1 MPSFPIAAIILIM
14 AQIGR
19 FYPLRNLYRRHKAT
33 LDALAILKYIGPGF
47 LVTVG
52 FIDPGNWVADV
63 AAGSRYGYEL
73 LWVITLS
80 TLMLI
85 VLQHNAAHLGIATGL
100 CLSEASSIY
109 AGKTVSRLFLASA
122 VLASISTALAEVL
135 GAAIGLNMLFG
146 LHIMVGAAL
155 SSLFAIYMLFSNGYR
170 NIERWIIGLVSLVGV
185 SFLFQLGLVNIG
197 WTDALKAT
205 FVPLIP
211 HGSVP
216 VVLGALGA
224 VVMPHNLFLHSE
236 IIQSRQWNTK
246 GESAIKKQLRFEFTD
261 TLFAMI
267 LGWAINCAII
277 MMAASVF
284 FSRSIYVAQLTQA
297 REIMRPLLGNASA
310 FVFGAA
316 LLLSG
321 VSSSVT
327 AGMAGG
333 SIFAGL
339 FKEPYNHRDPHT
351 RAGILITIVGAVFVI
366 LFIRDAFTGI
376 LWSQIALGLQLP
388 FTIVMLVIL
397 TSSRRIMGRF
407 SNRPATTALL
417 WAIAAAITVINIV
430 LIV

>member
-1 MPSFPIAAIILIM
+1 MARLISF
-14 AQIGR
+14 
-19 FYPLRNLYRRHKAT
+19 PLRNLYHRHKAT

-63 AAGSRYGYEL
+63 AAGSRYGYAL

-100 CLSEASSIY
+100 CLSEASTTHS
-109 AGKTVSRLFLASA
+109 GKTVSRFFLASA
-122 VLASISTALAEVL
+122 VLASISTALAEIL

-146 LHIMVGAAL
+146 IHIMIGAVI
-155 SSLFAIYMLFSNGYR
+155 SSLFAIYLLFTNGYR
-170 NIERWIIGLVSLVGV
+170 NIEKWIIGLVSVVSL
-185 SFLFQLGLVNIG
+185 SFLFQLSLVNTG
-197 WTDALKAT
+197 WAEAFKASV
-205 FVPLIP
+205 VPRIP
-211 HGSVP
+211 HGSIP
-216 VVLGALGA
+216 VVLGVLGA

-236 IIQSRQWNTK
+236 IIQSRQWNLHS
-246 GESAIKKQLRFEFTD
+246 EREIKKQLRFEFTD

-267 LGWAINCAII
+267 LGWAINCALI

-284 FSRSIYVAQLTQA
+284 FARSIYVTELPQAQETL
-297 REIMRPLLGNASA
+297 RPLLGNASS
-310 FVFGAA
+310 FVFAIA

-321 VSSSVT
+321 LSSSVT

-339 FKEPYNHRDPHT
+339 FNEPYGYRDPHT
-351 RAGILITIVGAVFVI
+351 RVGILITIIGALPVI
-366 LFIRDAFTGI
+366 FFIRDAFTGI
-376 LWSQIALGLQLP
+376 LWSQIALGIQLP
-388 FTIVMLVIL
+388 FTIIMLITL
-397 TSSRRIMGRF
+397 TSSKKVMGRF
-407 SNRPATTALL
+407 SNRPSTNLVL
-417 WAIAAAITVINIV
+417 WAIAAAVTVINIV